1 VVVFSYNVFF
11 IGDGGISQF
20 FLVGGGG
27 EKYVPPPTHTFNSG
41 TAQMFVVDN
50 VHQYMIM
57 IKKLMKQIQVQQV

>member
-1 VVVFSYNVFF
+1 M
-11 IGDGGISQF
+11 F
-20 FLVGGGG
+20 FLLVMGVFHNFFWWVVGV
-27 EKYVPPPTHTFNSG
+27 KNMCPPPPTHTFNSG

>member
-1 VVVFSYNVFF
+1 M
-11 IGDGGISQF
+11 F
-20 FLVGGGG
+20 FLLVMGVFHNFFWWVVGV
-27 EKYVPPPTHTFNSG
+27 KNMCPPPTHTFNSG

>member
-1 VVVFSYNVFF
+1 MVVFSYNF

-20 FLVGGGG
+20 FGVGGGG
-27 EKYVPPPTHTFNSG
+27 EKYVPPAPPHTFNSG
-41 TAQMFVVDN
+41 TALMFVVDN